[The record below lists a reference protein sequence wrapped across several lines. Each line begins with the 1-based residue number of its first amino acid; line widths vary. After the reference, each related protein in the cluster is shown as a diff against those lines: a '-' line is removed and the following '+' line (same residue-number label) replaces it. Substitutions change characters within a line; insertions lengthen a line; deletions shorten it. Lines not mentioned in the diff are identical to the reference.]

1 MAFSVSSERQ
11 RQSGV
16 DKICIALNSIHILL
30 CSIHITL
37 LFIYTRYALYTMTT
51 GDNDMVDTKVTGY
64 LPQKE
69 VGLVGGYTPS

>member
-1 MAFSVSSERQ
+1 
-11 RQSGV
+11 
-16 DKICIALNSIHILL
+16 
-30 CSIHITL
+30 
-37 LFIYTRYALYTMTT
+37 MTT